1 MHILGVSRTLPFHSI
16 GGMQAIAWDIFRE
29 MVRQGHKVTVITT
42 SIPSYPADF
51 EQDGVRVIALQD
63 TTPEQYSSQW
73 WRSSREAALG
83 LDISQIDGVVSIS
96 VAADGLFL
104 LRKKGLKA
112 PFLLQLHGTSWGELL
127 SKWRT
132 RQPLQI
138 LKSVKNLLWFF
149 KDALIYRHFDELV
162 LVGDVL
168 DKQMRAF
175 PTSLIASSRPTVVI
189 RNGIDTSIFKPKIE
203 LRMQTRARLG
213 IPEYAQVM
221 LFAARLHPQKG
232 GLESLAAFHLLA
244 VDNPNLYFLVVGAG
258 EAKADMTAAVA
269 AMPVQ
274 IGARVHFTGSLPR
287 HELPG
292 MMNASDVFVFPTLRE
307 EVGLT
312 MNMLEAIACGL
323 PVVCAESMRDV
334 FDSSLTIAYAAP
346 QDAKALSA
354 AISEQLASNHREIKL
369 PIEYQLEHCVAQYL
383 DRINI
388 RRHA

>member
-29 MVRQGHKVTVITT
+29 MVRQGHKVTVMTT
-42 SIPSYPADF
+42 SIPGYPADF

-63 TTPEQYSSQW
+63 TKPEQYSSQW
-73 WRSSREAALG
+73 WKGSREAVIGLG
-83 LDISQIDGVVSIS
+83 ISQIDGVVSIS

-189 RNGIDTSIFKPKIE
+189 RNGIDTSIFKSDTK
-203 LRMQTRARLG
+203 LGLQTRARLG

-232 GLESLAAFHLLA
+232 GIESLAAFHLLA
-244 VDNPNLYFLVVGAG
+244 ADNPNLYFLVVGTGGA
-258 EAKADMTAAVA
+258 EPDMRASVA
-269 AMPVQ
+269 AMPLQ

-287 HELPG
+287 HELPA
-292 MMNASDVFVFPTLRE
+292 MMNASDVFVFPSLRQE
-307 EVGLT
+307 GLP
-312 MNMLEAIACGL
+312 MNVLEAIACGL

-334 FDSSLTIAYAAP
+334 FDPSLTIAYVAP

-354 AISEQLASNHREIKL
+354 AISEQLVRNHRETEL
-369 PIEYQLEHCVAQYL
+369 PLEYQLEHCVTQYL